1 MRRIA
6 LVLAA
11 VGLGLGG
18 CGSASADLFAVD
30 RDGPGAG
37 AKLKLLVSDD
47 GTVRCN
53 DKEPI
58 PLGAE
63 RLLAARELARN
74 LGKQAALGL
83 ELPPGRKEDT
93 TFTYRAELSEGT
105 ISFADSSRGLPPTY
119 TRLAAFTRQVSR
131 QVCKLR
137 R

>member
-6 LVLAA
+6 LLLAA
-11 VGLGLGG
+11 LALGG
-18 CGSASADLFAVD
+18 CGSASADLFSVD
-30 RDGPGAG
+30 RDGPGPG
-37 AKLKLLVSDD
+37 AKVSLLVSDD

-53 DKEPI
+53 GKAPV

-63 RLLAARELARN
+63 RLLTARELARD
-74 LGKQAALGL
+74 LGKQAALRL

-93 TFTYRAELSEGT
+93 TFTYRAELAEGT
-105 ISFADSSRGLPPTY
+105 IAFADSSKGIPPTY

>member
-1 MRRIA
+1 MRRLA
-6 LVLAA
+6 LAA
-11 VGLGLGG
+11 LALGLTG

-30 RDGPGAG
+30 REGLGRG
-37 AKLKLLVSDD
+37 AKLSLLVSDD

-53 DKEPI
+53 GKAPV

-63 RLLAARELARN
+63 RLLAARELARD

-105 ISFADSSRGLPPTY
+105 IAFADSSKGIPPTY